1 MKFLKKLKTNQ
12 MIRRLL
18 CITCVAA
25 VFVTGCSKDEGFK
38 DSYNVYSS
46 TLAQNVSS
54 DTGSTS
60 YFADDLCV
68 TEDINY
74 GTDQTDSWVAEGAG
88 VFNLDTKQ
96 VLYSQNL
103 FEKLYPASTTKI
115 MTALIVIEN
124 CSLGDTVKVSPKAYG
139 VEGSSMYLNAGEEV
153 SVEDMLYGLMLLSG
167 NDAAV
172 ALAIHTAGSVEAF
185 AALMNARAEEIGA
198 HNTHFVTPNGLHDPE
213 HYTTAYDLALIAA
226 EAMKNPDF
234 RKIVG
239 STYHKTTTGSVIR
252 YMKNKNKIL
261 WQYEGG
267 CGVKT
272 GFTKAAGRCLV
283 FAAERDGMTLIGAVL
298 SCPDM
303 FNVAKAMLDYG
314 FASFRTEKIISA
326 GQSITRIRV
335 SGGTK
340 TALAAEAKDD
350 IIIPVRIGESA
361 DIRTEVETR
370 SGMNAPVEKG
380 EDVGSVRVLMDG
392 KLVGETRLLA
402 AEDSLSLKFGQ
413 YLRKLLS
420 GWAA

>member
-1 MKFLKKLKTNQ
+1 M
-12 MIRRLL
+12 
-18 CITCVAA
+18 
-25 VFVTGCSKDEGFK
+25 
-38 DSYNVYSS
+38 
-46 TLAQNVSS
+46 
-54 DTGSTS
+54 
-60 YFADDLCV
+60 
-68 TEDINY
+68 
-74 GTDQTDSWVAEGAG
+74 
-88 VFNLDTKQ
+88 
-96 VLYSQNL
+96 
-103 FEKLYPASTTKI
+103 
-115 MTALIVIEN
+115 
-124 CSLGDTVKVSPKAYG
+124 
-139 VEGSSMYLNAGEEV
+139 
-153 SVEDMLYGLMLLSG
+153 SG

-303 FNVAKAMLDYG
+303 FNVAEIMLDYG

-402 AEDSLSLKFGQ
+402 AEDSLSLKFCQ

>member
-1 MKFLKKLKTNQ
+1 MNARRTAALILAAAALMALNAGAYAEKEPEMAAGGAALIERNTGTVICAKEAHKKRP
-12 MIRRLL
+12 M
-18 CITCVAA
+18 
-25 VFVTGCSKDEGFK
+25 
-38 DSYNVYSS
+38 
-46 TLAQNVSS
+46 
-54 DTGSTS
+54 
-60 YFADDLCV
+60 
-68 TEDINY
+68 
-74 GTDQTDSWVAEGAG
+74 
-88 VFNLDTKQ
+88 
-96 VLYSQNL
+96 
-103 FEKLYPASTTKI
+103 ASTTKI

-198 HNTHFVTPNGLHDPE
+198 HNTNFVTPNGLHDPE

-272 GFTKAAGRCLV
+272 GYTKAAGRCLV

-335 SGGTK
+335 SGSTK

>member
-1 MKFLKKLKTNQ
+1 MNARRTAALILAAVALMALNAGAYAENAPDIAAGGAALIEQHTGAVICAKEAHKKLP
-12 MIRRLL
+12 M
-18 CITCVAA
+18 
-25 VFVTGCSKDEGFK
+25 
-38 DSYNVYSS
+38 
-46 TLAQNVSS
+46 
-54 DTGSTS
+54 
-60 YFADDLCV
+60 
-68 TEDINY
+68 
-74 GTDQTDSWVAEGAG
+74 
-88 VFNLDTKQ
+88 
-96 VLYSQNL
+96 
-103 FEKLYPASTTKI
+103 ASTTKI

-124 CSLGDTVKVSPKAYG
+124 CPLGDTVKVSPKAYG

-198 HNTHFVTPNGLHDPE
+198 HNTNFVTPNGLHDPE

-303 FNVAKAMLDYG
+303 FNAAKAMLDYG